1 MNSLIEQLKR
11 HEGFKAKPYLCT
23 AGKTTIGYGRNLDD
37 AGVSKD
43 EAEAMLV
50 NDIIT
55 ATAGAWALFL
65 SYEQLNDARKDV
77 LINMCFNLGR
87 ARLSGFKN
95 MIAAVND
102 GYFDLA
108 AKEMLNSKWA
118 KQVGNRA
125 IELSEQMRTGEYL

>member
-1 MNSLIEQLKR
+1 MNKLIEQLKR

-23 AGKTTIGYGRNLDD
+23 AGKITIGYGRNLDD
-37 AGVSKD
+37 VGVSKA
-43 EAEAMLV
+43 EAEAMLIDDV
-50 NDIIT
+50 
-55 ATAGAWALFL
+55 ASAKRGALALFL
-65 SYEQLNDARKDV
+65 SYEQLSDARKAV
-77 LINMCFNLGR
+77 VVNMCFNLGR

-125 IELSEQMRTGEYL
+125 IELSEQMRTGDYL